1 MNILF
6 IILYWFIGFYSAKI
20 TSNNN
25 DEGFKAH
32 PSTHKDIPLVFWVLL
47 GCACVVVVIGMAS
60 LLSEA

>member
-20 TSNNN
+20 TSN
-25 DEGFKAH
+25 DEGFKSH
-32 PSTHKDIPLVFWVLL
+32 PSTHKDIPLFFWFIL
-47 GCACVVVVIGMAS
+47 GCVCVGLVIGMAS